1 MIQKR
6 KRWSSNLRI
15 KRNLKNITFLNGQ
28 DYKPWC
34 QGRYSWVIS
43 YFFETQDLIKIRIVV
58 TFERK
63 KEWYV
68 EGLQVTGKALL
79 FDLGVP

>member
-1 MIQKR
+1 M
-6 KRWSSNLRI
+6 
-15 KRNLKNITFLNGQ
+15 
-28 DYKPWC
+28 
-34 QGRYSWVIS
+34 IS

-63 KEWYV
+63 KDWYM